1 MVLPGW
7 FSRKVFRLILGMIRI
22 GLISDT
28 HGYLD
33 EAVFKHFENC
43 DEVWHAGD
51 FGDMEIASKLLQA
64 WSDRDGQTRLRGVF
78 GNIDEQDVRSEYPEQ
93 LVFMCEE
100 VKVMIRH
107 IGGSPPRY
115 NPETRKEL
123 LIHQPQLFISGHSHI
138 LKIVYDDK
146 LQCLHMNP
154 GAAGKHGWHK
164 VRTII
169 RFTVDGKNMKDCEV
183 IELGKR

>member
-1 MVLPGW
+1 MT
-7 FSRKVFRLILGMIRI
+7 RI

-28 HGYLD
+28 HGFLD
-33 EAVFKHFENC
+33 EKVFDYFKDC

-51 FGDMEIASKLLQA
+51 FGVGVAEKLSQWL
-64 WSDRDGQTRLRGVF
+64 SGDKKPIKGVF
-78 GNIDEQDVRSEYPEQ
+78 GNIDGQEIRYEFPEQ
-93 LVFMCEE
+93 LVFTCEQ

-107 IGGSPPRY
+107 IGGAPPTY

-123 LIHQPQLFISGHSHI
+123 GTHRPKLFISGHSHI
-138 LKIVYDDK
+138 LKVIYDDK
-146 LQCLHMNP
+146 INCLHINP
-154 GAAGKHGWHK
+154 GAAGNQGWHK

-169 RFTVDGKNMKDCEV
+169 RFAIDGSDIKNCEV

>member
-1 MVLPGW
+1 LT
-7 FSRKVFRLILGMIRI
+7 RI

-28 HGYLD
+28 HGFLD
-33 EAVFKHFENC
+33 DNVFKHFEKC
-43 DEVWHAGD
+43 DEIWHAGD
-51 FGDMEIASKLLQA
+51 FGDKEIAK
-64 WSDRDGQTRLRGVF
+64 RLKEQKSLKGVY
-78 GNIDEQDVRSEYPEQ
+78 GNIDGQDIRSEFPEQ

-107 IGGSPPRY
+107 IGGSPPNY

-123 LIHQPQLFISGHSHI
+123 ALHKPQLFISGHSHI
-138 LKIVYDDK
+138 LKVIYDK
-146 LQCLHMNP
+146 KIECLHINP

-169 RFTVDGKNMKDCEV
+169 RFAIDGKEIKDCEV
-183 IELGKR
+183 IELGSRH